1 MNDDAISDPNE
12 SQATQLLHE
21 LLDNDTNSSKRLN
34 DSRDPSLKS
43 RPAYSNDVSSDSSP
57 SRHSNSIPQ
66 YHFHG
71 LASTQTQTQHY
82 EEEQGVNE
90 GSQKENFGALNK
102 DDGQI
107 RPWPS
112 SRSNSPV
119 TSSSRGAQNNGS
131 HGETRVGANSNHKV
145 RYLIYQRAL
154 FFIIFD

>member
-1 MNDDAISDPNE
+1 MLN
-12 SQATQLLHE
+12 E
-21 LLDNDTNSSKRLN
+21 LLENDANSSKKLS

-43 RPAYSNDVSSDSSP
+43 RSAYSNDVSSDS
-57 SRHSNSIPQ
+57 RHSNSVPQ

-90 GSQKENFGALNK
+90 GSQKENIGALNK
-102 DDGQI
+102 DDGQV
-107 RPWPS
+107 RLRPS

-119 TSSSRGAQNNGS
+119 PSSSRDAQNNGS
-131 HGETRVGANSNHKV
+131 HGETRVGANLYHKV

-154 FFIIFD
+154 FFIIFEGLVK